1 MLMAKIEKK
10 GFIFI
15 CFLFGVMIAI
25 QINSLKQET
34 EIESRST
41 WQLREN
47 LTNAM
52 KTETKLLQEIQEIDE
67 LIAQYETEKVQ
78 SGKTILTDTLKELR
92 LEAGLEEWEGPGIT
106 ITVTRAEE
114 FIEAGDSDPYI
125 SPSVLHK
132 LINELNRYGAQA
144 ISIGEQRITP
154 YSTIRFIEGETKIDG
169 YPLRDFPL
177 HIKVITEDE
186 ETAEKLY
193 NYMQVSTIAD
203 DFFIERFR
211 ISISEP
217 KQNIVIPAYNGDFKI
232 KTMEIV
238 N

>member
-1 MLMAKIEKK
+1 MNLIDMVHKP
-10 GFIFI
+10 
-15 CFLFGVMIAI
+15 FLSVNSASRHI
-25 QINSLKQET
+25 QLFDLSKVKRKLTAFHCET
-34 EIESRST
+34 
-41 WQLREN
+41 
-47 LTNAM
+47 
-52 KTETKLLQEIQEIDE
+52 
-67 LIAQYETEKVQ
+67 
-78 SGKTILTDTLKELR
+78 
-92 LEAGLEEWEGPGIT
+92 
-106 ITVTRAEE
+106 
-114 FIEAGDSDPYI
+114 F
-125 SPSVLHK
+125 
-132 LINELNRYGAQA
+132 
-144 ISIGEQRITP
+144 
-154 YSTIRFIEGETKIDG
+154 
-169 YPLRDFPL
+169 L

>member
-114 FIEAGDSDPYI
+114 
-125 SPSVLHK
+125 L
-132 LINELNRYGAQA
+132 LWR
-144 ISIGEQRITP
+144 
-154 YSTIRFIEGETKIDG
+154 RFI
-169 YPLRDFPL
+169 
-177 HIKVITEDE
+177 HIFHHRYFT
-186 ETAEKLY
+186 
-193 NYMQVSTIAD
+193 S
-203 DFFIERFR
+203 
-211 ISISEP
+211 
-217 KQNIVIPAYNGDFKI
+217 
-232 KTMEIV
+232 
-238 N
+238 